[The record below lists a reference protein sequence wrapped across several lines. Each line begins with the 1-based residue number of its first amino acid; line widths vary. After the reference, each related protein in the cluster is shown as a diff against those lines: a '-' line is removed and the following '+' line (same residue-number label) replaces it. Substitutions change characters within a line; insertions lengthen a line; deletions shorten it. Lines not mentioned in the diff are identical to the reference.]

1 MSGFL
6 SGKSSLSVVTAN
18 DIADDAVGADAIAD
32 DAIVQAAIADNIVN
46 EVRLQVSNTP
56 TNGYFLSAQS
66 GNTGGLTWAEA
77 GGGGKI
83 LQVVSAFTDDYASHS
98 NTHVNAPA
106 EILSAAIT
114 CSATSS
120 KVLMFGMSSGSSTN
134 ASYQM
139 LGTILKRGSTII
151 GAGDKS
157 TWQSGVGEA
166 HSTMNARN
174 YTKTASWG
182 FHFLDSPSSTSE
194 LTYKVF
200 NYANHFSSGSTPN
213 NSVFI
218 QNGGGYNYNT
228 LESVVNVTSLT
239 LMEIGS

>member
-1 MSGFL
+1 MSKIVTDAVTAL
-6 SGKSSLSVVTAN
+6 SGNLALLPQGSGVVTIDGLTYPAADGSAN
-18 DIADDAVGADAIAD
+18 QAIVTNGSGVLSFADA
-32 DAIVQAAIADNIVN
+32 
-46 EVRLQVSNTP
+46 
-56 TNGYFLSAQS
+56 
-66 GNTGGLTWAEA
+66 
-77 GGGGKI
+77 GGGKI

-120 KVLMFGMSSGSSTN
+120 KVLMFGVSSGSSTN

-228 LESVVNVTSLT
+228 LESVINVTSLT
-239 LMEIGS
+239 LMEIGA

>member
-1 MSGFL
+1 LSKIVTDAVTAL
-6 SGKSSLSVVTAN
+6 SGNLALLPQGSGVVTIDGLTYPAADGSAN
-18 DIADDAVGADAIAD
+18 QAIVTNGSGVLSFADA
-32 DAIVQAAIADNIVN
+32 
-46 EVRLQVSNTP
+46 
-56 TNGYFLSAQS
+56 
-66 GNTGGLTWAEA
+66 
-77 GGGGKI
+77 GGGKI

-120 KVLMFGMSSGSSTN
+120 KVLMFGVSSGSSTN

-228 LESVVNVTSLT
+228 LESVINVTSLT
-239 LMEIGS
+239 LMEIGA